1 MLKKLCH
8 GNWQTLQIRMFLFFL
23 ERGLLHT
30 FTSVLLDAGEDG
42 GEGDGL
48 CSREASSVQN
58 APPAVHVKDMWSTRH
73 GAKRRKPSSHLS

>member
-1 MLKKLCH
+1 MPWKLANAANQDVFVFP
-8 GNWQTLQIRMFLFFL
+8 G
-23 ERGLLHT
+23 ERVVTHIHQYATGC
-30 FTSVLLDAGEDG
+30 GEDG

-58 APPAVHVKDMWSTRH
+58 APPAVHFKDMWSTRH